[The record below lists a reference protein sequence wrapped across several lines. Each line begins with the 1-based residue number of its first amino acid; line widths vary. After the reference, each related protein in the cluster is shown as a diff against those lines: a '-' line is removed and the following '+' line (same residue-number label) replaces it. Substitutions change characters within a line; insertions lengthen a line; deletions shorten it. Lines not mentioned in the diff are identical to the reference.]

1 MNKKC
6 KIILTILIIT
16 LILGMGTYLYA
27 VKKSK
32 EKLDKE
38 LEEAYNNWLEKV
50 EERKQIENLDIQENN
65 EI

>member
-38 LEEAYNNWLEKV
+38 LEEAY
-50 EERKQIENLDIQENN
+50 DI
-65 EI
+65 